1 MGTLLTFACV
11 ASSSPATDTQNR
23 ITHTHT
29 HTHAHAHA
37 HAHTHTEKTE
47 SVHFPVLSENAR
59 RQGRLTVYFSQE
71 KLSQRA
77 HGFAETTAKPKGL
90 GGRSFAGR
98 PAQSQAGKALLI
110 TGLKNPFPF

>member
-11 ASSSPATDTQNR
+11 ASSPATDTQNR

-29 HTHAHAHA
+29 HTQ
-37 HAHTHTEKTE
+37 KIE

-59 RQGRLTVYFSQE
+59 RQGRLTVYFSQV

-77 HGFAETTAKPKGL
+77 HGFAEPTAKPKGL
-90 GGRSFAGR
+90 GGRSFAGH
-98 PAQSQAGKALLI
+98 PAQNQVGKALLI